1 MDVPTRTDLLIVGGG
16 LAGGLIALALHQQRP
31 DLAVTILERDATL
44 GGNHIWS
51 FFDGDIAP
59 AHRALVDPLICHRWQ
74 GNDVAFPRY
83 RRTLKGGYNSIE
95 SERFDAVV
103 RATLPPGAIVAGRS
117 VVEIGPTGAL
127 LADGQRI
134 EAQGVIDAR
143 GFADRSTLD
152 LGWQKFVGRLLR
164 LSQPHGLERPVI
176 MDATVDQTLGYRF
189 VYLLPF
195 DTHRLFVEDT
205 YYNEMPDVDAA
216 RIGDRILDYVFA
228 RGWSVAEIEREEVA
242 ALPIACGGD
251 FDRLWPADA
260 GVARVG
266 MAAGLFQP
274 MTGYS
279 LPDAVRT
286 ADLVA
291 GARDLSSTALVTLLR
306 QHARDAWEKRG
317 FYRLLARMLFRAA
330 DPAERY
336 RLLERFYRLDESL
349 IARFYAGRSTWADK
363 ARILIGKPPVPL
375 RRALAV
381 LRER

>member
-1 MDVPTRTDLLIVGGG
+1 MDAPTRTDLLIVGGG
-16 LAGGLIALALHQQRP
+16 LAGGLIALALRRQRP
-31 DLAVTILERDATL
+31 DLAVTIVERDATL

-59 AHRALVDPLICHRWQ
+59 TQRALVEPLICHRWQ
-74 GNDVAFPRY
+74 GHDVAFPRY
-83 RRTLKGGYNSIE
+83 RRTLKGGYNSVE
-95 SERFDAVV
+95 SERLDSVV
-103 RATLPPGAIVAGRS
+103 RAALPLERIITGRGVIGLDAAGAQ
-117 VVEIGPTGAL
+117 
-127 LADGQRI
+127 LADGRRI
-134 EAQGVIDAR
+134 EAKGVIDAR
-143 GFADRSTLD
+143 GFGDRSALD

-189 VYLLPF
+189 IYLLPF

-205 YYNEMPDVDAA
+205 YYNDTPDVDAA
-216 RIGDRILDYVFA
+216 RIGDRILDYGFT
-228 RGWSVAEIEREEVA
+228 RGWSVAEVEREEMA

-251 FDRLWPADA
+251 FDRLWPADS

-286 ADLVA
+286 AALIA
-291 GARDLSSTALVTLLR
+291 NLPDLSSAALAMTLR
-306 QHARDAWEKRG
+306 QHARDAWQGRG

-330 DPAERY
+330 DPADRY
-336 RLLERFYRLDESL
+336 RLLERFYCLDEKL
-349 IARFYAGRSTWADK
+349 IARFYAGRSTLADK
-363 ARILIGKPPVPL
+363 ARILVGKPPVPL

-381 LRER
+381 LREG

>member
-1 MDVPTRTDLLIVGGG
+1 MHATPDTDLLIVGGG
-16 LAGGLIALALHQQRP
+16 LAGSLIALALRQRRP
-31 DLAVTILERDATL
+31 DLAVTIVEREPTL

-51 FFDGDIAP
+51 FFDSDIAFEN
-59 AHRALVDPLICHRWQ
+59 RALVEPLISHRWE
-74 GNDVAFPRY
+74 GHDVAFPRL
-83 RRTLKGGYNSIE
+83 RRTLKGIYNSIE
-95 SERFDAVV
+95 SERLDAVV
-103 RATLPPGAIVAGRS
+103 RAALPPEAIC
-117 VVEIGPTGAL
+117 TGKDAIEL
-127 LADGQRI
+127 DPDGVTLADGRRI
-134 EAQGVIDAR
+134 VAHGVIDAR
-143 GFADRSTLD
+143 GFADRSALD

-195 DTHRLFVEDT
+195 DSHRLFVEDT
-205 YYNEMPDVDAA
+205 YYNETPDVDAA
-216 RIGDRILDYVFA
+216 RIGDRILDYAFT
-228 RGWSVAEIEREEVA
+228 RGWSIAEVEREEVA
-242 ALPIACGGD
+242 SLPIACGGD

-286 ADLVA
+286 AALVA
-291 GARDLSSTALVTLLR
+291 GLPDLSSPALAQALR
-306 QHARDAWEKRG
+306 RHARDAWQARG

-336 RLLERFYRLDESL
+336 RLLERFYRLDARL
-349 IARFYAGRSTWADK
+349 IDRFYAGRSTLADK

-381 LRER
+381 IREG